1 MRPILENIWSECERE
16 NSNRNPKPDDD
27 LYKAVLE
34 KGDAIRAMIN
44 NEQVNALEDYEER
57 IYILE
62 AHRELAAFKQ
72 GVAIAIKFI
81 MESLL

>member
-1 MRPILENIWSECERE
+1 
-16 NSNRNPKPDDD
+16 
-27 LYKAVLE
+27 
-34 KGDAIRAMIN
+34 MIN